1 MPNKI
6 IIFASI
12 IKKLDSYMKCFLGLF
27 SVLLLLFSCGGNKP
41 SEQKNVMREDTTVVK
56 DIPADLPQLSEAE
69 PPVAA
74 DGVFDDFA
82 FNFMSNRRFQSERIL
97 FPLKYVVDGKET
109 QIEMDKWT
117 FDPLYSKKEI
127 YTMIFDSKKS
137 MKNQKDPD
145 LAHVVVEWIY
155 LTKNRVKQYVFD
167 KTEGRW
173 MMTSLIDEQLKENEN
188 SDFLNFYKQFSR
200 DRSYQIKHI
209 QSPFSLILQDPD
221 TYKPIS
227 GVGDPVQWQD
237 FAPELP
243 KGVITNINYGQK
255 YTNSKQRLLMVA
267 ASDGAMSSI
276 ITFKKVRGQWMVTRL
291 ENN

>member
-1 MPNKI
+1 
-6 IIFASI
+6 
-12 IKKLDSYMKCFLGLF
+12 MKCFLGLF

-41 SEQKNVMREDTTVVK
+41 SEQKTVKTEDTTVVK
-56 DIPADLPQLSEAE
+56 DTLTDSTKLSEAE
-69 PPVAA
+69 PPAAA

-82 FNFMSNRRFQSERIL
+82 FNFMSNRRFQSERIS

-109 QIEMDKWT
+109 QIEKAKWK
-117 FDPLYSKKEI
+117 FDPLYSKNEV

-137 MKNQKDPD
+137 IKNQKDPH

-155 LTKNRVKQYVFD
+155 LNKNRVKQYVFD
-167 KTEGRW
+167 KKNGRW

-188 SDFLNFYKQFSR
+188 SDFLNFYKRFSS

-227 GVGDPVQWQD
+227 GVGEPVQWQD

-243 KGVITNINYGQK
+243 KGVITNVNYGQK
-255 YTNSKQRLLMVA
+255 YTNSMQRLLMVA